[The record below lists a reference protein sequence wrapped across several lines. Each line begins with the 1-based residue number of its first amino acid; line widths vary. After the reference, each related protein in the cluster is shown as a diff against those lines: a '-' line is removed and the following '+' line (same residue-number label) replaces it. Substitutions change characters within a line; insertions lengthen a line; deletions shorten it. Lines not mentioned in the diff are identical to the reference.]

1 MKSTKELEQTA
12 KHFIQKYKDKSNEK
26 SSAQSFW
33 IDFLGIFAPSPT
45 EKIEF
50 EKRVSLSHTSFI
62 DAYIPHAKTLI
73 EQKSSGIDLNKA
85 KKQSDGSELT
95 PFEQAKRYN
104 DELPYS
110 QKARYIIVCNF
121 DEFHIHDMESP
132 KDPPQIINFA
142 DLTKQIHRFIF
153 LSESKN
159 DELKALALAKQSELS
174 FKAARLIRQIQDEL
188 IALYAAAT
196 PSGEPSEQDFASI
209 NMLLTRLVFCFYA
222 DDSGVFTRHDMFGAY
237 LATHKANMRQAI
249 LDVFSMLSTPEHKR
263 SKFADPEL
271 LAFPYTN
278 GGLFEFYD
286 ENIPQFND
294 KLAELIIDKATFGF
308 DFSLISPTIFGGL
321 FESTLNPETRRS
333 GGMHYTSI
341 ENIEKLIKPL
351 FLDKL
356 ESELDEIIA
365 IKQKDTKDKKLI
377 EFQKK
382 LGSLCFFDPACGS
395 GNFLT
400 QTFLCLREL
409 ENKALKERFTDKSG
423 TFQGVLEGFDTCGIC
438 VDINNF
444 YGIEINS
451 FATAVAK
458 TALHIADKQMRKVT
472 NELIHANLEYLPLR
486 EFENILCANALDA
499 SWHKHC
505 PKADFIIG
513 NPPFIGSSLLDKNQ
527 KKDFMELTKN
537 IKNSG
542 KLDYVTAWFFKACEY
557 MKQSPATKT
566 AFVATNS
573 ICQGEQVAL
582 LWKALFESGVSIDFA
597 YTSFKWDNSVDFGT
611 GKKEKADKKM
621 AAVYVIIAG
630 FSLNNSSQK
639 YIFTGNSRIPAS
651 NINGYLADA
660 PNIAIESRSKP
671 LCEFVPEMTR
681 GSEPNDGGNLILSQN
696 EKDEILAKYPN
707 ADKFIKQFMG
717 AEEFINGKLRYC
729 LWLVNANPGELSKI
743 PPIMDRIKAVRE
755 NRLQS
760 KSEGTRKFADKP
772 TIFKLCRQPKSNYIV
787 IPRVSGENRIYVPIG
802 FVSSDIIASDAIQFI
817 PNATLADFA
826 ILTSSVHMEWMRAVA
841 GRLETRYR
849 YSNTIVYNNF
859 PFASLDEKDKET
871 LTATAQGILDARAEF
886 GDSSLADL
894 YNPLTMPA
902 NLRKAHEKNDQAV
915 LKIYGIDK
923 TATPSG
929 IVKELFTRYEKLS
942 KNTKG

>member
-1 MKSTKELEQTA
+1 MKSTKELEQAA
-12 KHFIQKYKDKSNEK
+12 KHFIQKYKDKTNEK
-26 SSAQSFW
+26 SDAQSFW
-33 IDFLGIFAPSPT
+33 IDFLGIFVPSPT

-50 EKRVSLSHTSFI
+50 EKCVSLSHTSFI

-142 DLTKQIHRFIF
+142 DLTKQIHRFAF
-153 LSESKN
+153 LNESKS
-159 DELKALALAKQSELS
+159 DELKALALKKQSELS
-174 FKAARLIRQIQDEL
+174 FKAARLIKQIQDEL

-222 DDSGVFTRHDMFGAY
+222 DDSGVFAKRDMFGEY
-237 LATHKANMRQAI
+237 LAEHKANMRQAI

-263 SKFADPEL
+263 SKFEDDKL
-271 LAFPYTN
+271 LDFPYTN

-294 KLAELIIDKATFGF
+294 KLAKLIIDEATYGF

-409 ENKALKERFTDKSG
+409 ENKALKERFTDKKG

-458 TALHIADKQMRKVT
+458 TALHIADKQMRKAT

-486 EFENILCANALDA
+486 DFENILCANALNA
-499 SWHKHC
+499 SWHEHC

-513 NPPFIGSSLLDKNQ
+513 NPPFVGARMMNETQKADLIKASNNAKNAG
-527 KKDFMELTKN
+527 N
-537 IKNSG
+537 
-542 KLDYVTAWFFKACEY
+542 LDYVAAWFFKACEY
-557 MKQSPATKT
+557 MKQNPATKT

-582 LWKALFESGVSIDFA
+582 LWKPLFENGVNIDFA

-630 FSLNNSSQK
+630 FSLNNSSEK
-639 YIFTGNSRIPAS
+639 YIFTVNSRIPAS
-651 NINGYLADA
+651 NINGYLAAA
-660 PNIAIESRSKP
+660 PNIVIESRSKP
-671 LCEFVPEMTR
+671 LCDVPEMKF
-681 GSEPNDGGNLILSQN
+681 GSQPNDGGNLLLSQD

-707 ADKFIKQFMG
+707 ADKFIKQYMG
-717 AEEFINGKLRYC
+717 ADEFINGKIRYC

-743 PPIMDRIKAVRE
+743 PPIMERIQKVRE
-755 NRLQS
+755 NRLAS
-760 KSEGTRKFADKP
+760 TRKVTNNLAQTP
-772 TIFKLCRQPKSNYIV
+772 TLFGYIAQSNSDYIIV
-787 IPRVSGENRIYVPIG
+787 PSVSSENRFYVPIG
-802 FVSSDIIASDAIQFI
+802 FLSSEIIASNATQII
-817 PNATLADFA
+817 PNATLIDFA

-841 GRLETRYR
+841 GRLKSDYR
-849 YSNTIVYNNF
+849 YSAQIVYNNF

-871 LTATAQGILDARAEF
+871 LTATAQGILDARALF
-886 GDSSLADL
+886 GDCSLADL
-894 YNPLTMPA
+894 YNTKMKLEP
-902 NLRKAHEKNDQAV
+902 NLLKAHERNDQAV

-923 TATPSG
+923 TATPSD
-929 IVKELFTRYEKLS
+929 IVKELFTRYEKEV
-942 KNTKG
+942 KAREF

>member
-1 MKSTKELEQTA
+1 MKSTKELEQAA

-33 IDFLGIFAPSPT
+33 IDFLGIFVPSPT

-104 DELPYS
+104 DELPHS

-142 DLTKQIHRFIF
+142 DLTKQIHRFTF
-153 LSESKN
+153 LSQSKN

-222 DDSGVFTRHDMFGAY
+222 DDSGVFARHDMFGAY

-409 ENKALKERFTDKSG
+409 ENKALKERFTDKKG
-423 TFQGVLEGFDTCGIC
+423 TFQGVLDGFDTCGIC

-458 TALHIADKQMRKVT
+458 TALHIADKQMRKAT

-486 EFENILCANALDA
+486 EFENILCANALNA

-513 NPPFIGSSLLDKNQ
+513 NPPFIGYSLQTYTQKAELLEVTNNSKNA
-527 KKDFMELTKN
+527 
-537 IKNSG
+537 G

-557 MKQSPATKT
+557 MKQNPATKT

-573 ICQGEQVAL
+573 ICQGESVAT
-582 LWKALFESGVSIDFA
+582 LWKPLFESGVSIDFA

-621 AAVYVIIAG
+621 AAVYVVIVG
-630 FSLNNSSQK
+630 FSLNNSSEK

-651 NINGYLADA
+651 NINGYLVDA
-660 PNIAIESRSKP
+660 PNIFIQNRGKP
-671 LCEFVPEMTR
+671 LNDNLSKMSK
-681 GSEPNDGGNLILSQN
+681 GSQPTDGGNLLLSQD

-707 ADKFIKQFMG
+707 ADKFIKQFMSG
-717 AEEFINGKLRYC
+717 DDFINNKLRYC
-729 LWLVNANPGELSKI
+729 LWLVNANPSELSKI
-743 PPIMDRIKAVRE
+743 PPIMTRLE
-755 NRLQS
+755 NVKQMRL
-760 KSEGTRKFADKP
+760 KSP
-772 TIFKLCRQPKSNYIV
+772 TKSVQEAANTPMLFTQIRQPNSDYLV
-787 IPRVSGENRIYVPIG
+787 VPEVSGESRFYVPIG
-802 FVSSDIIASDAIQFI
+802 FLSPEIIVSAAAQFI
-817 PNATLADFA
+817 PNATLIDFA

-841 GRLETRYR
+841 GRLKSDYR
-849 YSNTIVYNNF
+849 YSKDIVYNNF

-871 LTATAQGILDARAEF
+871 LTATAQGILDARALF
-886 GDSSLADL
+886 GDCSLADL

-902 NLRKAHEKNDQAV
+902 NLRKAHERNDQAV
-915 LKIYGIDK
+915 LKIYAVNK
-923 TATPSG
+923 TATPSD
-929 IVKELFTRYEKLS
+929 IVKELFTRYGTLS

>member
-1 MKSTKELEQTA
+1 MKSTKELEQAA

-33 IDFLGIFAPSPT
+33 IDFLGIFVPSPT

-110 QKARYIIVCNF
+110 EKARYIIVCNF

-142 DLTKQIHRFIF
+142 DLTKQIHRFTF
-153 LSESKN
+153 LNESKN

-222 DDSGVFTRHDMFGAY
+222 DDSGVFARHDMFGAY

-263 SKFADPEL
+263 SKFTDPEL

-423 TFQGVLEGFDTCGIC
+423 TVQGVLEGFDTCGIC

-458 TALHIADKQMRKVT
+458 TALHIADKQMRKAT

-486 EFENILCANALDA
+486 DFENILCANALNA

-513 NPPFIGSSLLDKNQ
+513 NPPFIGHQHRSKEQSAEMDLIF
-527 KKDFMELTKN
+527 KDFEN
-537 IKNSG
+537 YG
-542 KLDYVTAWFFKACEY
+542 KLDYVTAWFKKSLDY
-557 MKQSPATKT
+557 MKFSPNTRT

-573 ICQGEQVAL
+573 ICQGESVAT
-582 LWKALFESGVSIDFA
+582 LWKPLFESGVNIDFA

-621 AAVYVIIAG
+621 AGVSVVIVA
-630 FSLNNSSQK
+630 FSLSNSSKK
-639 YIFTGNSRIPAS
+639 YIFTGNSRILAS
-651 NINGYLADA
+651 NINGYLVDA
-660 PNIAIESRSKP
+660 PNIFIQNRGKP
-671 LCEFVPEMTR
+671 LNDNLSKMSK
-681 GSEPNDGGNLILSQN
+681 GSQPTDGGNLLLSQD

-729 LWLVNANPGELSKI
+729 LWLVNANPSELSKI
-743 PPIMDRIKAVRE
+743 PPIMTRLE
-755 NRLQS
+755 NVKQMRL
-760 KSEGTRKFADKP
+760 KSP
-772 TIFKLCRQPKSNYIV
+772 TKSVQEAANTPMLFTQIRQPNSDYLVVPEVSSESRFYI
-787 IPRVSGENRIYVPIG
+787 PIG
-802 FVSSDIIASDAIQFI
+802 FLSKDIIASNRLQII

-826 ILTSSVHMEWMRAVA
+826 ILTSSVHMEWMKVVA
-841 GRLETRYR
+841 GRLETRYG
-849 YSNTIVYNNF
+849 YTPAVYNNF

-929 IVKELFTRYEKLS
+929 IVKELFTRYGILS
-942 KNTKG
+942 KDTKG

>member
-1 MKSTKELEQTA
+1 MKSTKELEQAA

-26 SSAQSFW
+26 SDAQSFW
-33 IDFLGIFAPSPT
+33 IDFLGIFVDEPT
-45 EKIEF
+45 QKINF
-50 EKRVSLSHTSFI
+50 EKTVPLGHTSFI
-62 DAYIPHAKTLI
+62 DAYIPHAKILI

-142 DLTKQIHRFIF
+142 DLEKQIHRFAF
-153 LSESKN
+153 LNESKN

-174 FKAARLIRQIQDEL
+174 FKAARLIKQIQDEL

-409 ENKALKERFTDKSG
+409 ENKALKERFTDKKG

-458 TALHIADKQMRKVT
+458 TALHIADKQMRKAT

-486 EFENILCANALDA
+486 DFENILCANALDT
-499 SWHKHC
+499 SWNEHC

-513 NPPFIGSSLLDKNQ
+513 NPPFIGARMMNETQKADLIKASNNAKNAG
-527 KKDFMELTKN
+527 N
-537 IKNSG
+537 
-542 KLDYVTAWFFKACEY
+542 LDYVTAWFFKACEY
-557 MKQSPATKT
+557 MKQNPKTRT

-582 LWKALFESGVSIDFA
+582 LWKPLFESGVSIDFA

-621 AAVYVIIAG
+621 AAVYVIIVG
-630 FSLNNSSQK
+630 FSLNNSSEK

-660 PNIAIESRSKP
+660 PNIVIESRSKP
-671 LCEFVPEMTR
+671 LCNVPEIRKGNQPT
-681 GSEPNDGGNLILSQN
+681 DGGNLIIEN
-696 EKDEILAKYPN
+696 KDYEEFITKEPKAKKY
-707 ADKFIKQFMG
+707 IKRLIG
-717 AEEFINGKLRYC
+717 AEEFINNKMRYC
-729 LWLVNANPGELSKI
+729 LWLVDCPPNELRSMPLVMDRLKKCQEMRLKSTDKKVSSQLSQTPHLFRETNNPKSFIIVPSASSENRFYIPLGFFDENTISTNANLI
-743 PPIMDRIKAVRE
+743 
-755 NRLQS
+755 
-760 KSEGTRKFADKP
+760 
-772 TIFKLCRQPKSNYIV
+772 
-787 IPRVSGENRIYVPIG
+787 
-802 FVSSDIIASDAIQFI
+802 I

-841 GRLETRYR
+841 GRLKSDYR
-849 YSNTIVYNNF
+849 YSKDIVYNNF

-886 GDSSLADL
+886 GDCSLADL

-923 TATPSG
+923 TATPSD

-942 KNTKG
+942 KN

>member
-1 MKSTKELEQTA
+1 MKSTKELEQAA

-26 SSAQSFW
+26 SDAQSFW
-33 IDFLGIFAPSPT
+33 IDFLGIFVDEPT
-45 EKIEF
+45 QKINF
-50 EKRVSLSHTSFI
+50 EKTVPLGHTSFI

-95 PFEQAKRYN
+95 PFEQAGRYN

-142 DLTKQIHRFIF
+142 DLQKQIHRFSF
-153 LSESKN
+153 LSQSKS

-174 FKAARLIRQIQDEL
+174 FKAARLIKQIQDEL

-409 ENKALKERFTDKSG
+409 ENKALKERFTDKKG

-458 TALHIADKQMRKVT
+458 TALHIADKQMRKAT
-472 NELIHANLEYLPLR
+472 NELIHTNLEYLPLR
-486 EFENILCANALDA
+486 DFENILCANALNA
-499 SWHKHC
+499 SWHEHC

-513 NPPFIGSSLLDKNQ
+513 NPPFVGYSLQTYTQKAELLEVTNNSKNA
-527 KKDFMELTKN
+527 
-537 IKNSG
+537 G

-557 MKQSPATKT
+557 MKQSPKTRT

-582 LWKALFESGVSIDFA
+582 LWKPLFESGVSIDFA

-630 FSLNNSSQK
+630 FSLENSSEK

-651 NINGYLADA
+651 NINGYLVDA
-660 PNIAIESRSKP
+660 PNIFIQNRGKP
-671 LCEFVPEMTR
+671 LNDNLSKMSK
-681 GSEPNDGGNLILSQN
+681 GSQPTDGGNLLLSQD

-707 ADKFIKQFMG
+707 ADKFIKQFVG
-717 AEEFINGKLRYC
+717 AEEFINNKLRYC
-729 LWLVNANPGELSKI
+729 LWLVNANPSELSKI
-743 PPIMDRIKAVRE
+743 PPIMTRLE
-755 NRLQS
+755 NVKQMRL
-760 KSEGTRKFADKP
+760 KSP
-772 TIFKLCRQPKSNYIV
+772 TKSVQEAANTPTLFTQIRQPNSDYLV
-787 IPRVSGENRIYVPIG
+787 IPEVSSESRFYVPIG
-802 FVSSDIIASDAIQFI
+802 FLSKEVIVGNSIQI
-817 PNATLADFA
+817 VKNATLADFA
-826 ILTSSVHMEWMRAVA
+826 ILTSSVHMEWMRIVA

-849 YSNTIVYNNF
+849 YTPAVYNNF

-886 GDSSLADL
+886 GDCSLADL

-915 LKIYGIDK
+915 LKIYAVNK
-923 TATPSG
+923 TATPSD
-929 IVKELFTRYEKLS
+929 IVKELFTRYESLS
-942 KNTKG
+942 KN

>member
-1 MKSTKELEQTA
+1 MKSTKELEQAA

-33 IDFLGIFAPSPT
+33 IDFLGIFVPSPT

-110 QKARYIIVCNF
+110 EKARYIIVCNF

-142 DLTKQIHRFIF
+142 DLTKQIHRFTF
-153 LSESKN
+153 LNESKN

-222 DDSGVFTRHDMFGAY
+222 DDSGVFARHDMFGAY

-263 SKFADPEL
+263 SKFTDPEL

-423 TFQGVLEGFDTCGIC
+423 TVQGVLEGFDTCGIC

-458 TALHIADKQMRKVT
+458 TALHIADKQMRKAT

-486 EFENILCANALDA
+486 DFENILCANALNA

-513 NPPFIGSSLLDKNQ
+513 NPPFIGHQHRSKEQSAEMDLIF
-527 KKDFMELTKN
+527 KDFEN
-537 IKNSG
+537 YG
-542 KLDYVTAWFFKACEY
+542 KLDYVTAWFKKSLDY
-557 MKQSPATKT
+557 MKFSPNTRT

-573 ICQGEQVAL
+573 ICQGESVAT
-582 LWKALFESGVSIDFA
+582 LWKPLFESGVNIDFA

-621 AAVYVIIAG
+621 AGVSVVIVA
-630 FSLNNSSQK
+630 FSLSNSSKK
-639 YIFTGNSRIPAS
+639 YIFTGNSRILAS
-651 NINGYLADA
+651 NINGYLVDA
-660 PNIAIESRSKP
+660 PNIFIQNRGKP
-671 LCEFVPEMTR
+671 LNDNLSKMSK
-681 GSEPNDGGNLILSQN
+681 GSQPTDGGNLLLSQD

-729 LWLVNANPGELSKI
+729 LWLVNANPSELSKI
-743 PPIMDRIKAVRE
+743 PPIMTRLE
-755 NRLQS
+755 NVKQMRL
-760 KSEGTRKFADKP
+760 KSP
-772 TIFKLCRQPKSNYIV
+772 TKSVQEAANTPMLFTQIRQPNSDYLVVPEVSSESRFYI
-787 IPRVSGENRIYVPIG
+787 PIG
-802 FVSSDIIASDAIQFI
+802 FLSKDIIASNRLQII

-826 ILTSSVHMEWMRAVA
+826 ILTSSVHMEWMKVVA
-841 GRLETRYR
+841 GRLETRYG
-849 YSNTIVYNNF
+849 YTPAVYNNF
-859 PFASLDEKDKET
+859 PFANLDEKDKET

-929 IVKELFTRYEKLS
+929 IVKELFTRYGILS
-942 KNTKG
+942 KDTKG

>member
-1 MKSTKELEQTA
+1 MKSTKELEQAA

-33 IDFLGIFAPSPT
+33 IDFLGIFVPSPT

-104 DELPYS
+104 DELPHS

-142 DLTKQIHRFIF
+142 DITKQIHRFIF
-153 LSESKN
+153 LSESKS

-409 ENKALKERFTDKSG
+409 ENKALKERFTDKKG

-458 TALHIADKQMRKVT
+458 TALHIADKQMRKAT

-486 EFENILCANALDA
+486 EFENILCANALNA

-513 NPPFIGSSLLDKNQ
+513 NPPFIGYSLQTYTQKAELLEVTNNSKNA
-527 KKDFMELTKN
+527 
-537 IKNSG
+537 G

-557 MKQSPATKT
+557 MKQSPKTRT

-582 LWKALFESGVSIDFA
+582 LWKPLFESGVSIDFA

-630 FSLNNSSQK
+630 FSLNNSSEK
-639 YIFTGNSRIPAS
+639 YIFTGNSRILAS

-671 LCEFVPEMTR
+671 LCEFASQMNK
-681 GSEPNDGGNLILSQN
+681 GSYPTDGGNLLLSQD

-717 AEEFINGKLRYC
+717 AEEFIKGKIRYC
-729 LWLVNANPGELSKI
+729 LWLVNANPSELSKI
-743 PPIMDRIKAVRE
+743 PPIMDRIQKVRE
-755 NRLQS
+755 FRLSS
-760 KSEGTRKFADKP
+760 KKADTRKDANTP
-772 TIFKLCRQPKSNYIV
+772 TLFQEIRQPNSKYII
-787 IPRVSGENRIYVPIG
+787 IPNVSSENRFYVPIG
-802 FVSSDIIASDAIQFI
+802 FLSPEIIVSAAAQFI
-817 PNATLADFA
+817 PNATLIDFA

-841 GRLETRYR
+841 GRLKSDYR
-849 YSNTIVYNNF
+849 YSKDIVYNNF

-886 GDSSLADL
+886 SDSSLADL

-915 LKIYGIDK
+915 LKIYAVNK

-929 IVKELFTRYEKLS
+929 IVKELFTRYGTLS

>member
-1 MKSTKELEQTA
+1 MKSTKELEQAA

-26 SSAQSFW
+26 SDAQSFW
-33 IDFLGIFAPSPT
+33 IDFLGIFVDEPT
-45 EKIEF
+45 QKINF
-50 EKRVSLSHTSFI
+50 EKTVPLGHTSFI

-142 DLTKQIHRFIF
+142 DLTKQIHRFAF
-153 LSESKN
+153 LNESKS

-174 FKAARLIRQIQDEL
+174 FKAARLIKQIQDEL

-222 DDSGVFTRHDMFGAY
+222 DDSGVFAKHDMFGAY
-237 LATHKANMRQAI
+237 LAEHKANMRQAI

-409 ENKALKERFTDKSG
+409 ENKALKERFTDKKG

-458 TALHIADKQMRKVT
+458 TALHIADKQMRKAT
-472 NELIHANLEYLPLR
+472 DELIHANLEYLPLR
-486 EFENILCANALDA
+486 DFENILCANALDA
-499 SWHKHC
+499 SWHEHC

-513 NPPFIGSSLLDKNQ
+513 NPPFVGARMMNETQKADLIKASNNAKNAG
-527 KKDFMELTKN
+527 N
-537 IKNSG
+537 
-542 KLDYVTAWFFKACEY
+542 LDYVTAWFFKACEY
-557 MKQSPATKT
+557 MKQNPATKT

-582 LWKALFESGVSIDFA
+582 LWKPLFESGVSIDFA

-630 FSLNNSSQK
+630 FSLNNSSEK

-651 NINGYLADA
+651 NINGYLAAA
-660 PNIAIESRSKP
+660 PNIAIESRNKP
-671 LCEFVPEMTR
+671 LCNVPEM
-681 GSEPNDGGNLILSQN
+681 GIGNKPIDDGNYLFKPDEMNEFIAKEPNS
-696 EKDEILAKYPN
+696 KKYFKRWYG
-707 ADKFIKQFMG
+707 AD
-717 AEEFINGKLRYC
+717 EFINGKIRYC
-729 LWLVNANPGELSKI
+729 LWLGDCPPNELRSMPECMK
-743 PPIMDRIKAVRE
+743 RIKAVRDF
-755 NRLQS
+755 RLAS
-760 KSEGTRKFADKP
+760 KSEGTRKIADKP
-772 TIFKLCRQPKSNYIV
+772 TRFHVENMPDSDFILIPK
-787 IPRVSGENRIYVPIG
+787 VSTSERFYVPIG
-802 FVSSDIIASDAIQFI
+802 IMSNSVLTSDLVLII

-826 ILTSSVHMEWMRAVA
+826 ILTSSVHMEWMRAVC
-841 GRLETRYR
+841 GRLGDGYR
-849 YSNTIVYNNF
+849 YSANIVYNNF

-886 GDSSLADL
+886 GDCSLADL

-923 TATPSG
+923 TATPSD
-929 IVKELFTRYEKLS
+929 IVKELFTRYEKEV
-942 KNTKG
+942 KAREF

>member
-1 MKSTKELEQTA
+1 MKSTKELEQAA
-12 KHFIQKYKDKSNEK
+12 KHFIQKYKDKTNEK

-33 IDFLGIFAPSPT
+33 IDFLGIFVPSPT

-142 DLTKQIHRFIF
+142 DLTKQIHRFAF
-153 LSESKN
+153 LNESKS

-174 FKAARLIRQIQDEL
+174 FKAARLIKQIQDEL

-196 PSGEPSEQDFASI
+196 PNGEPSEQDFASI

-409 ENKALKERFTDKSG
+409 ENKALKERFTDKKG
-423 TFQGVLEGFDTCGIC
+423 TVQGVLEGFDTCGIC

-458 TALHIADKQMRKVT
+458 TALHIADKQMRKAT

-486 EFENILCANALDA
+486 DFENILCANALDA
-499 SWHKHC
+499 SWHEHC

-513 NPPFIGSSLLDKNQ
+513 NPPFVGARMMNETQKADLIKASNNAKNAG
-527 KKDFMELTKN
+527 N
-537 IKNSG
+537 
-542 KLDYVTAWFFKACEY
+542 LDYVTAWFFKACEY
-557 MKQSPATKT
+557 MKQSPKTST

-573 ICQGEQVAL
+573 ICQGEQVAP
-582 LWKALFESGVSIDFA
+582 LWKPLFESGVSIDFA

-651 NINGYLADA
+651 NINGYLVDA

-671 LCEFVPEMTR
+671 LCNVPEM
-681 GSEPNDGGNLILSQN
+681 GIGNKPIDDGNYLFKPDEMNEFIAKEPNS
-696 EKDEILAKYPN
+696 KKYFKRWYG
-707 ADKFIKQFMG
+707 AD
-717 AEEFINGKLRYC
+717 EFINGKIRYC
-729 LWLVNANPGELSKI
+729 LWLGDCSPNELRSMPECMK
-743 PPIMDRIKAVRE
+743 RIKAVRE
-755 NRLQS
+755 FRLAS
-760 KSEGTRKFADKP
+760 KSEGTRKIADKP
-772 TIFKLCRQPKSNYIV
+772 TRFHVENMPNSDFILV
-787 IPRVSGENRIYVPIG
+787 PRVSSAERFYIPFG
-802 FVSSDIIASDAIQFI
+802 FLSNDNLASDATLII

-826 ILTSSVHMEWMRAVA
+826 ILTSSVHMEWMRAVC
-841 GRLETRYR
+841 GRLGDGYR
-849 YSNTIVYNNF
+849 YSANIVYNNF

-871 LTATAQGILDARAEF
+871 LTATAQGILDARALF
-886 GDSSLADL
+886 GDCSLADL

-915 LKIYGIDK
+915 LKIYAVNK
-923 TATPSG
+923 TATPSD
-929 IVKELFTRYEKLS
+929 IVKELFTRYEKEV
-942 KNTKG
+942 KAREF

>member
-1 MKSTKELEQTA
+1 MKSTKELEQAA

-26 SSAQSFW
+26 SDAQSFW
-33 IDFLGIFAPSPT
+33 IDFLGIFVPSPT

-50 EKRVSLSHTSFI
+50 EKRVSLNHTSFI

-95 PFEQAKRYN
+95 PFEQAGRYN

-142 DLTKQIHRFIF
+142 DLTKQIHRFAF
-153 LSESKN
+153 LNESKS

-174 FKAARLIRQIQDEL
+174 FKAARLIKQIQDEL

-409 ENKALKERFTDKSG
+409 ENKALKERFTDKKG

-458 TALHIADKQMRKVT
+458 TALHIADKQMRKAT

-486 EFENILCANALDA
+486 DFENILCANALDA
-499 SWHKHC
+499 SWHEHC

-513 NPPFIGSSLLDKNQ
+513 NPPFVGARMMNETQKADLIKASNNAKNAG
-527 KKDFMELTKN
+527 N
-537 IKNSG
+537 
-542 KLDYVTAWFFKACEY
+542 LDYVTAWFFKACEY
-557 MKQSPATKT
+557 MKQSPKTST

-573 ICQGEQVAL
+573 ICQGEQVAP
-582 LWKALFESGVSIDFA
+582 LWKPLFESGVSIDFA

-651 NINGYLADA
+651 NINGYLVDA

-671 LCEFVPEMTR
+671 LCNVPEM
-681 GSEPNDGGNLILSQN
+681 GIGNKPIDDGNYLFKPDEMNEFIAKEPNS
-696 EKDEILAKYPN
+696 KKYFKRWYG
-707 ADKFIKQFMG
+707 AD
-717 AEEFINGKLRYC
+717 EFINGKIRYC
-729 LWLVNANPGELSKI
+729 LWLGDCSPNELRSMPECMK
-743 PPIMDRIKAVRE
+743 RIKAVRE
-755 NRLQS
+755 FRLAS
-760 KSEGTRKFADKP
+760 KSEGTRKIADKP
-772 TIFKLCRQPKSNYIV
+772 TRFHVENMPNSDFILIPK
-787 IPRVSGENRIYVPIG
+787 VSTSERFYVPIG
-802 FVSSDIIASDAIQFI
+802 IMSNSVLTSDLVLII

-826 ILTSSVHMEWMRAVA
+826 ILTSSVHMEWMRAVC
-841 GRLETRYR
+841 GRLGDGYR
-849 YSNTIVYNNF
+849 YSANIVYNNF

-886 GDSSLADL
+886 GDCSLADL

-923 TATPSG
+923 TATPSD
-929 IVKELFTRYEKLS
+929 IVKELFTRYEKEV
-942 KNTKG
+942 KAREF

>member
-1 MKSTKELEQTA
+1 MKSTKELEQAA
-12 KHFIQKYKDKSNEK
+12 KHFIQKYKDKTNEK
-26 SSAQSFW
+26 SDAQSFW
-33 IDFLGIFAPSPT
+33 IDFLGIFVPSPT

-50 EKRVSLSHTSFI
+50 EKRVSLNHTSFI

-142 DLTKQIHRFIF
+142 DLTKQIHRFAF
-153 LSESKN
+153 LNESKS
-159 DELKALALAKQSELS
+159 DELKALALKKQSELS
-174 FKAARLIRQIQDEL
+174 FKAARLIKQIQDEL

-351 FLDKL
+351 LLDKL

-409 ENKALKERFTDKSG
+409 ENKALKERFTDKKG

-458 TALHIADKQMRKVT
+458 TALHIADKQMRKAT

-486 EFENILCANALDA
+486 DFENILCANALDA
-499 SWHKHC
+499 SWHEHC

-513 NPPFIGSSLLDKNQ
+513 NPPFVGARMMNETQKADLIKASNNAKNAG
-527 KKDFMELTKN
+527 N
-537 IKNSG
+537 
-542 KLDYVTAWFFKACEY
+542 LDYVTAWFFKACEY
-557 MKQSPATKT
+557 MKQSPKTST

-582 LWKALFESGVSIDFA
+582 LWKPLFESGVSIDFA

-651 NINGYLADA
+651 NINGYLVDA

-671 LCEFVPEMTR
+671 LCNVPEM
-681 GSEPNDGGNLILSQN
+681 GIGNKPIDDGNYLFKPDEMNEFIAKEPNS
-696 EKDEILAKYPN
+696 KKYFKRWYG
-707 ADKFIKQFMG
+707 AD
-717 AEEFINGKLRYC
+717 EFINGKIRYC
-729 LWLVNANPGELSKI
+729 LWLGDCSPNELRSMPECMK
-743 PPIMDRIKAVRE
+743 RIKAVRE
-755 NRLQS
+755 FRLAS
-760 KSEGTRKFADKP
+760 KSEGTRKIADKP
-772 TIFKLCRQPKSNYIV
+772 TRFHVENMPNSDFILV
-787 IPRVSGENRIYVPIG
+787 PRVSSAERFYIPFG
-802 FVSSDIIASDAIQFI
+802 FLSNDNLASDATLII

-826 ILTSSVHMEWMRAVA
+826 ILTSSVHMEWMRAVC
-841 GRLETRYR
+841 GRLGDGYR
-849 YSNTIVYNNF
+849 YSANIVYNNF

-871 LTATAQGILDARAEF
+871 LTATAQGILDARALF
-886 GDSSLADL
+886 GDCSLADL

-902 NLRKAHEKNDQAV
+902 NLRKAHERNDQAV

-923 TATPSG
+923 TATPSD
-929 IVKELFTRYEKLS
+929 IVKELFTRYEKEV
-942 KNTKG
+942 KAREF

>member
-1 MKSTKELEQTA
+1 MKSTKELEQAA
-12 KHFIQKYKDKSNEK
+12 KHFIQKYKDKTNEK
-26 SSAQSFW
+26 SDAQSFW
-33 IDFLGIFAPSPT
+33 IDFLGIFVDEPT
-45 EKIEF
+45 QKINF
-50 EKRVSLSHTSFI
+50 EKTVPLGHTSFI

-142 DLTKQIHRFIF
+142 DLTKQIHRFAF
-153 LSESKN
+153 LNESKS

-263 SKFADPEL
+263 SKFEDDKL
-271 LAFPYTN
+271 LDFPYTN

-294 KLAELIIDKATFGF
+294 KLAKLIIDEATYGF

-333 GGMHYTSI
+333 SGMHYTSI

-458 TALHIADKQMRKVT
+458 TALHIADKQMRKAT

-486 EFENILCANALDA
+486 DFENILCANALDA
-499 SWHKHC
+499 SWHEHC

-513 NPPFIGSSLLDKNQ
+513 NPPFVGARMMNETQKADLIKASNNAKNAG
-527 KKDFMELTKN
+527 N
-537 IKNSG
+537 
-542 KLDYVTAWFFKACEY
+542 LDYVTAWFFKACEY
-557 MKQSPATKT
+557 MKQSPKTRT

-582 LWKALFESGVSIDFA
+582 LWKPLFESGVSIDFA

-651 NINGYLADA
+651 NINGYLVDA

-671 LCEFVPEMTR
+671 LCNVPEM
-681 GSEPNDGGNLILSQN
+681 GIGNKPIDDGNYLFKPDEMNEFIAKEPNS
-696 EKDEILAKYPN
+696 KKYFKRWYG
-707 ADKFIKQFMG
+707 AD
-717 AEEFINGKLRYC
+717 EFINGKIRYC
-729 LWLVNANPGELSKI
+729 LWLGDCSPNELRSMPECMK
-743 PPIMDRIKAVRE
+743 RIKAVRE
-755 NRLQS
+755 FRLAS
-760 KSEGTRKFADKP
+760 KSEGTRKIADKP
-772 TIFKLCRQPKSNYIV
+772 TRFHVENMPNSDFILV
-787 IPRVSGENRIYVPIG
+787 PRVSSAERFYIPFG
-802 FVSSDIIASDAIQFI
+802 FLSNDNLASDATLII

-826 ILTSSVHMEWMRAVA
+826 ILTSSVHMEWMRAVC
-841 GRLETRYR
+841 GRLGDGYR
-849 YSNTIVYNNF
+849 YSANIVYNNF

-871 LTATAQGILDARAEF
+871 LTATAQGILDARALF
-886 GDSSLADL
+886 GDCSLADL

-902 NLRKAHEKNDQAV
+902 NLRKAHERNDQAV

-923 TATPSG
+923 TATPSD
-929 IVKELFTRYEKLS
+929 IVKELFTRYEKEV
-942 KNTKG
+942 KAREF

>member
-1 MKSTKELEQTA
+1 MKNTKELEQAA

-26 SSAQSFW
+26 SDAQSFW
-33 IDFLGIFAPSPT
+33 IDFLGIFVDEPT
-45 EKIEF
+45 QKINF
-50 EKRVSLSHTSFI
+50 EKTVPLGHTSFI

-142 DLTKQIHRFIF
+142 DLTKQIHRFAF
-153 LSESKN
+153 LNESKS

-174 FKAARLIRQIQDEL
+174 FKAARLIKQIQDEL

-222 DDSGVFTRHDMFGAY
+222 DDSGVFAKRDMFGEY
-237 LATHKANMRQAI
+237 LAEHKANMRQAI

-263 SKFADPEL
+263 SKFEDDKL
-271 LAFPYTN
+271 LDFPYTN

-294 KLAELIIDKATFGF
+294 KLAKLIIDEATYGF

-409 ENKALKERFTDKSG
+409 ENKALKERFTDKKG

-458 TALHIADKQMRKVT
+458 TALHIADKQMRKAT
-472 NELIHANLEYLPLR
+472 NELIHTNLEYLPLR
-486 EFENILCANALDA
+486 DFENILCANAFDV
-499 SWHKHC
+499 SWHEHC

-513 NPPFIGSSLLDKNQ
+513 NPPFIGHQYRSKEQRAEMDLIF
-527 KKDFMELTKN
+527 KDFEN
-537 IKNSG
+537 YG
-542 KLDYVTAWFFKACEY
+542 KLDYVTAWFKKSFDY
-557 MKQSPATKT
+557 MKFLPNTRT

-573 ICQGEQVAL
+573 ICQGEQVAP
-582 LWKALFESGVSIDFA
+582 LWKPLFESGVSIDFA

-621 AAVYVIIAG
+621 AAVYVIIVG
-630 FSLNNSSQK
+630 FSLNNSSEK

-660 PNIAIESRSKP
+660 PNIVIESRSKP
-671 LCEFVPEMTR
+671 LCNVPEMTA
-681 GSEPNDGGNLILSQN
+681 GSKVNDNGNLILSQD

-717 AEEFINGKLRYC
+717 ADEFINNKIRYC
-729 LWLVNANPGELSKI
+729 LWLVNADPSELSKI
-743 PPIMDRIKAVRE
+743 PPIMDRIQKVRE
-755 NRLQS
+755 FRLSS
-760 KSEGTRKFADKP
+760 KNDASIKKADYP
-772 TIFKLCRQPKSNYIV
+772 MLFDANRQPLNQYIIIPLTSSENRNYI
-787 IPRVSGENRIYVPIG
+787 PMDFLKP
-802 FVSSDIIASDAIQFI
+802 DIIINNAVQALQ
-817 PNATLADFA
+817 NATLADFA
-826 ILTSSVHMEWMRAVA
+826 ILTSSVHMEWMRAVG

-849 YSNTIVYNNF
+849 YNISLVYNNF
-859 PFASLDEKDKET
+859 PFASLDDKDKET

-886 GDSSLADL
+886 GDCSLADL

-923 TATPSG
+923 TATPSD
-929 IVKELFTRYEKLS
+929 IVKELFTRYEKEV
-942 KNTKG
+942 KAREF

>member
-1 MKSTKELEQTA
+1 MKNTKELEQAA

-26 SSAQSFW
+26 SDAQSFW
-33 IDFLGIFAPSPT
+33 IDFLGIFVDEPT
-45 EKIEF
+45 QKINF
-50 EKRVSLSHTSFI
+50 EKTVPLGHTSFI

-142 DLTKQIHRFIF
+142 DLTKQIHRFAF
-153 LSESKN
+153 LNESKS
-159 DELKALALAKQSELS
+159 DELKALALKKQSELS
-174 FKAARLIRQIQDEL
+174 FKAARLIKQIQDEL

-222 DDSGVFTRHDMFGAY
+222 DDSGVFAKRDMFGEY
-237 LATHKANMRQAI
+237 LAEHKANMRQAI

-409 ENKALKERFTDKSG
+409 ENKALKERFTDKKG
-423 TFQGVLEGFDTCGIC
+423 TFQGVLDGFDTCGIC

-458 TALHIADKQMRKVT
+458 TALHIADKQMRKAT

-486 EFENILCANALDA
+486 DFENILCANAFDV
-499 SWHKHC
+499 SWHEHC

-513 NPPFIGSSLLDKNQ
+513 NPPFVGARMMNETQKADLIKASNNAKNAG
-527 KKDFMELTKN
+527 N
-537 IKNSG
+537 
-542 KLDYVTAWFFKACEY
+542 LDYVTAWFFKACEY
-557 MKQSPATKT
+557 MKQNPATKT

-582 LWKALFESGVSIDFA
+582 LWKPLFESGVSIDFA

-630 FSLNNSSQK
+630 FSLNNSSEK

-651 NINGYLADA
+651 NINGYLAAA
-660 PNIAIESRSKP
+660 PNIVIESRSKP
-671 LCEFVPEMTR
+671 LCDVPEM
-681 GSEPNDGGNLILSQN
+681 GIGNKPIDDGNYLFKPDEMNEFIAKEPNS
-696 EKDEILAKYPN
+696 KKYFKRWYG
-707 ADKFIKQFMG
+707 AD
-717 AEEFINGKLRYC
+717 EFINGKIRYC
-729 LWLVNANPGELSKI
+729 LWLGDCPPNELRSMPECMK
-743 PPIMDRIKAVRE
+743 RIKAVRDF
-755 NRLQS
+755 RLAS
-760 KSEGTRKFADKP
+760 KSEGTRKIADKP
-772 TIFKLCRQPKSNYIV
+772 TRFHVENMPDSDFILV
-787 IPRVSGENRIYVPIG
+787 PRVSSAERFYIPFG
-802 FVSSDIIASDAIQFI
+802 FLSNDNLASDATLII

-826 ILTSSVHMEWMRAVA
+826 ILTSSVHMEWMRAVC
-841 GRLETRYR
+841 GRLGDGYR
-849 YSNTIVYNNF
+849 YSANIVYNNF

-871 LTATAQGILDARAEF
+871 LTATAQGILDARALF
-886 GDSSLADL
+886 GDCSLADL

-902 NLRKAHEKNDQAV
+902 NLRKAHERNDQAV

-923 TATPSG
+923 TATPSD
-929 IVKELFTRYEKLS
+929 IVKELFTRYEKEV
-942 KNTKG
+942 KAREF

>member
-1 MKSTKELEQTA
+1 MKSTKELEQAA
-12 KHFIQKYKDKSNEK
+12 KHFIQKYKDKTNEK

-33 IDFLGIFAPSPT
+33 IDFLGIFVPSPT

-142 DLTKQIHRFIF
+142 DLTKQIHRFAF
-153 LSESKN
+153 LNESKN

-174 FKAARLIRQIQDEL
+174 FKAARLIKQIQDEL

-409 ENKALKERFTDKSG
+409 ENKALKERFTDKKG

-458 TALHIADKQMRKVT
+458 TALHIADKQMRKAT

-486 EFENILCANALDA
+486 DFENILCANALDA
-499 SWHKHC
+499 SWHEHC

-513 NPPFIGSSLLDKNQ
+513 NPPFIGARMMNETQKADLIKASNNAKNAG
-527 KKDFMELTKN
+527 N
-537 IKNSG
+537 
-542 KLDYVTAWFFKACEY
+542 LDYVTAWFFKACEY
-557 MKQSPATKT
+557 MKQSPKTRT

-582 LWKALFESGVSIDFA
+582 LWKPLFESGVSIDFA

-630 FSLNNSSQK
+630 FSLNNSSEK
-639 YIFTGNSRIPAS
+639 YIFTGNSRISAS
-651 NINGYLADA
+651 NINGYLVDA
-660 PNIAIESRSKP
+660 PNIAIESRNKP
-671 LCEFVPEMTR
+671 LCNVPEM
-681 GSEPNDGGNLILSQN
+681 GIGNKPIDDGNYLFKPDEMNEFIAKEPNS
-696 EKDEILAKYPN
+696 KKYFKRWYG
-707 ADKFIKQFMG
+707 AD
-717 AEEFINGKLRYC
+717 EFINGKIRYC
-729 LWLVNANPGELSKI
+729 LWLGDCPPNELRSMPECMK
-743 PPIMDRIKAVRE
+743 RIKAVRDF
-755 NRLQS
+755 RLAS
-760 KSEGTRKFADKP
+760 KSEGTRKIADKP
-772 TIFKLCRQPKSNYIV
+772 TRFHVENMPDSDFILIPK
-787 IPRVSGENRIYVPIG
+787 VSTSERFYVPIG
-802 FVSSDIIASDAIQFI
+802 IMSNSVLTSDLVLII

-826 ILTSSVHMEWMRAVA
+826 ILTSSVHMEWMRAVC
-841 GRLETRYR
+841 GRLGDGYR
-849 YSNTIVYNNF
+849 YSAQIVYNNF

-886 GDSSLADL
+886 GDCSLADL

-923 TATPSG
+923 TATPSD
-929 IVKELFTRYEKLS
+929 IVKELFTRYEKEV
-942 KNTKG
+942 KTREF

>member
-1 MKSTKELEQTA
+1 MKSTKELEQAA

-33 IDFLGIFAPSPT
+33 IDFLGIFVPSPT

-50 EKRVSLSHTSFI
+50 EKRVSLNHTSFI

-95 PFEQAKRYN
+95 PFEQAGRYN

-110 QKARYIIVCNF
+110 QKARYIIICNF

-142 DLTKQIHRFIF
+142 DLTKQIHRFAF
-153 LSESKN
+153 LNESKN

-174 FKAARLIRQIQDEL
+174 FKAARLIKQIQDEL

-409 ENKALKERFTDKSG
+409 ENKALKERFTDKKG

-458 TALHIADKQMRKVT
+458 TALHIADKQMRKAT

-486 EFENILCANALDA
+486 DFENILCANAFDV
-499 SWHKHC
+499 SWHEHC

-513 NPPFIGSSLLDKNQ
+513 NPPFIGARMMNETQKADLIKASNNAKNAG
-527 KKDFMELTKN
+527 N
-537 IKNSG
+537 
-542 KLDYVTAWFFKACEY
+542 LDYVTAWFFKACEY
-557 MKQSPATKT
+557 MKQSPKTRT

-582 LWKALFESGVSIDFA
+582 LWKPLFESGVSIDFA

-639 YIFTGNSRIPAS
+639 YIFTGNSRILAS
-651 NINGYLADA
+651 NINGYLAAA
-660 PNIAIESRSKP
+660 PNIAIESRNKP
-671 LCEFVPEMTR
+671 LCNVPEM
-681 GSEPNDGGNLILSQN
+681 GIGNKPIDDGNYLFKPDEMNEFIAKEPNS
-696 EKDEILAKYPN
+696 KKYFKRWYG
-707 ADKFIKQFMG
+707 AD
-717 AEEFINGKLRYC
+717 EFINGKIRYC
-729 LWLVNANPGELSKI
+729 LWLGDCPPNELRSMPECMK
-743 PPIMDRIKAVRE
+743 RIKAVRDF
-755 NRLQS
+755 RLAS
-760 KSEGTRKFADKP
+760 KSEGTRKIADKP
-772 TIFKLCRQPKSNYIV
+772 TRFHVENMPDSDFILIPK
-787 IPRVSGENRIYVPIG
+787 VSTSERFYVPIG
-802 FVSSDIIASDAIQFI
+802 IMSNSVLTSDLVLII

-826 ILTSSVHMEWMRAVA
+826 ILTSSVHMEWMRAVC
-841 GRLETRYR
+841 GRLGDGYR
-849 YSNTIVYNNF
+849 YSANIVYNNF

-886 GDSSLADL
+886 GDCSLADL

-923 TATPSG
+923 TATPSD
-929 IVKELFTRYEKLS
+929 IVKELFTRYEKEV
-942 KNTKG
+942 KAREF

>member
-1 MKSTKELEQTA
+1 MKSTKELEQAA

-33 IDFLGIFAPSPT
+33 IDFLGIFVPSPT

-110 QKARYIIVCNF
+110 EKARYIIVCNF

-142 DLTKQIHRFIF
+142 DLTKQIHRFTF
-153 LSESKN
+153 LNESKN

-222 DDSGVFTRHDMFGAY
+222 DDSGVFARHDMFGAY

-263 SKFADPEL
+263 SKFTDPEL

-423 TFQGVLEGFDTCGIC
+423 TVQGVLEGFDTCGIC

-458 TALHIADKQMRKVT
+458 TALHIADKQMRKAT

-486 EFENILCANALDA
+486 DFENILCANALNA

-513 NPPFIGSSLLDKNQ
+513 NPPFIGHQHRSKEQSAEMDLIF
-527 KKDFMELTKN
+527 KDFEN
-537 IKNSG
+537 YG
-542 KLDYVTAWFFKACEY
+542 KLDYVTAWFKKSLDY
-557 MKQSPATKT
+557 MKFSPNTRT

-573 ICQGEQVAL
+573 ICQGESVAT
-582 LWKALFESGVSIDFA
+582 LWKPLFESGVNIDFA

-621 AAVYVIIAG
+621 AGVSVVIVA
-630 FSLNNSSQK
+630 FSLSNSSKK
-639 YIFTGNSRIPAS
+639 YIFTGNSRILAS
-651 NINGYLADA
+651 NINGYLVDA
-660 PNIAIESRSKP
+660 PNIFIQNRGKP
-671 LCEFVPEMTR
+671 LNDNLSKMSK
-681 GSEPNDGGNLILSQN
+681 GSQPTDGGNLLLSQD

-717 AEEFINGKLRYC
+717 AEEFINNKLRYC
-729 LWLVNANPGELSKI
+729 LWLVNANPSELSKI
-743 PPIMDRIKAVRE
+743 PPIMTRLE
-755 NRLQS
+755 NVKQMRL
-760 KSEGTRKFADKP
+760 KSP
-772 TIFKLCRQPKSNYIV
+772 TKSVQEAANTPMLFTQIRQPNSDYLVVPEVSSESRFYI
-787 IPRVSGENRIYVPIG
+787 PIG
-802 FVSSDIIASDAIQFI
+802 FLSKDIIASNRLQII

-826 ILTSSVHMEWMRAVA
+826 ILTSSVHMEWMKVVA
-841 GRLETRYR
+841 GRLETRYG
-849 YSNTIVYNNF
+849 YTPAVYNNF
-859 PFASLDEKDKET
+859 PFANLDEKDKET

-929 IVKELFTRYEKLS
+929 IVKELFTRYGILS
-942 KNTKG
+942 KDTKG

>member
-1 MKSTKELEQTA
+1 MKSTKELEQAA
-12 KHFIQKYKDKSNEK
+12 KHFIQKYKDKTNEK
-26 SSAQSFW
+26 SDAQSFW
-33 IDFLGIFAPSPT
+33 IDFLGIFVPSPT

-95 PFEQAKRYN
+95 PFEQAGRYN

-142 DLTKQIHRFIF
+142 DLTKQIHRFTF
-153 LSESKN
+153 LNESKS
-159 DELKALALAKQSELS
+159 DELKALALKKQSELS

-222 DDSGVFTRHDMFGAY
+222 DDSGVFAKRDMFGEY
-237 LATHKANMRQAI
+237 LAEHKANMRQAI

-263 SKFADPEL
+263 SKFEDDKL
-271 LAFPYTN
+271 LDFPYTN

-294 KLAELIIDKATFGF
+294 KLAKLIIDEATFGF

-409 ENKALKERFTDKSG
+409 ENKALKERFTDKKG

-458 TALHIADKQMRKVT
+458 TALHIADKQMRKAT

-486 EFENILCANALDA
+486 DFENILCANALDA
-499 SWHKHC
+499 SWHEHC

-513 NPPFIGSSLLDKNQ
+513 NPPFVGARMMNETQKADLIKASNNAKNAG
-527 KKDFMELTKN
+527 N
-537 IKNSG
+537 
-542 KLDYVTAWFFKACEY
+542 LDYVTAWFFKACEY
-557 MKQSPATKT
+557 MKQSPKTST

-582 LWKALFESGVSIDFA
+582 LWKPLFESGVSIDFA

-630 FSLNNSSQK
+630 FSLENSSEK

-651 NINGYLADA
+651 NINGYLVDA
-660 PNIAIESRSKP
+660 PNIVIESRSKP
-671 LCEFVPEMTR
+671 LCNVPEMTA
-681 GSEPNDGGNLILSQN
+681 GSKVNDNGNLILSQD

-717 AEEFINGKLRYC
+717 ADEFINGKLRYC
-729 LWLVNANPGELSKI
+729 LWLVNANPSELSKI
-743 PPIMDRIKAVRE
+743 PPIMERIQKVRE
-755 NRLQS
+755 YRLAS
-760 KSEGTRKFADKP
+760 TRKA
-772 TIFKLCRQPKSNYIV
+772 TNKLANAPMLFGERRQPSIKFII
-787 IPRVSGENRIYVPIG
+787 IPVTSTENRNYLPIG
-802 FVSSDIIASDAIQFI
+802 FINPDIIANAQTQII

-826 ILTSSVHMEWMRAVA
+826 ILTSSVHNEWMKAVA
-841 GRLETRYR
+841 GRLKSDYR
-849 YSNTIVYNNF
+849 YSAQIVYNNF

-886 GDSSLADL
+886 GDCSLADL

-923 TATPSG
+923 TATPSD
-929 IVKELFTRYEKLS
+929 IVKELFTRYEKEV
-942 KNTKG
+942 KAREF

>member
-1 MKSTKELEQTA
+1 MKSTKELEQAA
-12 KHFIQKYKDKSNEK
+12 KYFIQKYKDKSNEK
-26 SSAQSFW
+26 SDAQSFW
-33 IDFLGIFAPSPT
+33 IDFLGIFCDNPT
-45 EKIEF
+45 DKIEF
-50 EKRVSLSHTSFI
+50 EKRVSLNHTSFI

-95 PFEQAKRYN
+95 PFEQAGRYN

-142 DLTKQIHRFIF
+142 DLTKQIHRFAF
-153 LSESKN
+153 LNESKN

-174 FKAARLIRQIQDEL
+174 FKAARLIKQIQDEL

-196 PSGEPSEQDFASI
+196 PSLKPSEQDFASI

-222 DDSGVFTRHDMFGAY
+222 DDSGVFAKRDMFGAY

-263 SKFADPEL
+263 IKFADPEL

-294 KLAELIIDKATFGF
+294 KLAKLIIDEATYGF

-409 ENKALKERFTDKSG
+409 ENKALKERFTDKKG

-458 TALHIADKQMRKVT
+458 TALHIADKQMRKAT
-472 NELIHANLEYLPLR
+472 NELIHTNLEYLPLR
-486 EFENILCANALDA
+486 DFENILCANALNT
-499 SWHKHC
+499 SWHEHC

-513 NPPFIGSSLLDKNQ
+513 NPPFVGARMMNETQKADLIKASNNAKNAG
-527 KKDFMELTKN
+527 N
-537 IKNSG
+537 
-542 KLDYVTAWFFKACEY
+542 LDYVAAWFFKACEY
-557 MKQSPATKT
+557 MKQNPATKT

-573 ICQGEQVAL
+573 IAQGEQVAL
-582 LWKALFESGVSIDFA
+582 LWKPLFESGVSIDFA

-630 FSLNNSSQK
+630 FSLENSSEK

-651 NINGYLADA
+651 NINGYLAAA

-671 LCEFVPEMTR
+671 LCNVPEM
-681 GSEPNDGGNLILSQN
+681 GIGNKPIDDGNYLFKPDEMNEFIAKEPNS
-696 EKDEILAKYPN
+696 KKYFKRWYG
-707 ADKFIKQFMG
+707 AD
-717 AEEFINGKLRYC
+717 EFINGKIRYC
-729 LWLVNANPGELSKI
+729 LWLGDCSPNELRSMPECMK
-743 PPIMDRIKAVRE
+743 RIKAVRE
-755 NRLQS
+755 FRLAS
-760 KSEGTRKFADKP
+760 KSEGTRKIADKP
-772 TIFKLCRQPKSNYIV
+772 TRFHVENMPNSDFILV
-787 IPRVSGENRIYVPIG
+787 PRVSSAERFYIPFG
-802 FVSSDIIASDAIQFI
+802 FLSNDNLASDATLII

-826 ILTSSVHMEWMRAVA
+826 ILTSSVHMEWMRAVC
-841 GRLETRYR
+841 GRLGDGYR
-849 YSNTIVYNNF
+849 YSAQIVYNNF
-859 PFASLDEKDKET
+859 PFVSLDEKDKEI

-886 GDSSLADL
+886 GDCSLADL

-902 NLRKAHEKNDQAV
+902 NLRKAHERNDQAV

-923 TATPSG
+923 TATPSD
-929 IVKELFTRYEKLS
+929 IVKELFTRYEKEV
-942 KNTKG
+942 KTREF

>member
-1 MKSTKELEQTA
+1 
-12 KHFIQKYKDKSNEK
+12 
-26 SSAQSFW
+26 
-33 IDFLGIFAPSPT
+33 
-45 EKIEF
+45 
-50 EKRVSLSHTSFI
+50 
-62 DAYIPHAKTLI
+62 
-73 EQKSSGIDLNKA
+73 
-85 KKQSDGSELT
+85 
-95 PFEQAKRYN
+95 
-104 DELPYS
+104 
-110 QKARYIIVCNF
+110 
-121 DEFHIHDMESP
+121 
-132 KDPPQIINFA
+132 
-142 DLTKQIHRFIF
+142 
-153 LSESKN
+153 
-159 DELKALALAKQSELS
+159 
-174 FKAARLIRQIQDEL
+174 
-188 IALYAAAT
+188 
-196 PSGEPSEQDFASI
+196 
-209 NMLLTRLVFCFYA
+209 MLLTRLVFCFYA
-222 DDSGVFTRHDMFGAY
+222 DDSGVFARHDMFGAY

-294 KLAELIIDKATFGF
+294 KLAELIIDEATYGF

-409 ENKALKERFTDKSG
+409 ENKALKERFTDKKG
-423 TFQGVLEGFDTCGIC
+423 TFQGVLDGFDTCGIC

-458 TALHIADKQMRKVT
+458 TALHIADKQMRKAT

-486 EFENILCANALDA
+486 DFENILCANAFDV
-499 SWHKHC
+499 SWHEHC

-513 NPPFIGSSLLDKNQ
+513 NPPFVGARMMNETQKADLIKASNNAKNAG
-527 KKDFMELTKN
+527 N
-537 IKNSG
+537 
-542 KLDYVTAWFFKACEY
+542 LDYVTAWFFKACEY
-557 MKQSPATKT
+557 MKQNPATKT

-582 LWKALFESGVSIDFA
+582 LWKPLFESGVSIDFA

-630 FSLNNSSQK
+630 FSLNNSSEK

-651 NINGYLADA
+651 TINGYLAAA
-660 PNIAIESRSKP
+660 PNIVIESRSKP
-671 LCEFVPEMTR
+671 LCDVPEM
-681 GSEPNDGGNLILSQN
+681 GIGNKPIDDGNYLFKPDEMNEFIAKEPNS
-696 EKDEILAKYPN
+696 KKYFKRWYG
-707 ADKFIKQFMG
+707 AD
-717 AEEFINGKLRYC
+717 EFINGKIRYC
-729 LWLVNANPGELSKI
+729 LWLGDCPPNELRSMPECMK
-743 PPIMDRIKAVRE
+743 RIKAVRDF
-755 NRLQS
+755 RLAS
-760 KSEGTRKFADKP
+760 KSEGTRKIADKP
-772 TIFKLCRQPKSNYIV
+772 TRFHVENMPDSDFILV
-787 IPRVSGENRIYVPIG
+787 PRVSSAERFYIPFG
-802 FVSSDIIASDAIQFI
+802 FLSNDNLASDATLII

-826 ILTSSVHMEWMRAVA
+826 ILTSSVHMEWMRAVC
-841 GRLETRYR
+841 GRLGDGYR
-849 YSNTIVYNNF
+849 YSANIVYNNF

-871 LTATAQGILDARAEF
+871 LTATAQGILDARALF
-886 GDSSLADL
+886 GDCSLADL

-902 NLRKAHEKNDQAV
+902 NLRKAHERNDQAV

-923 TATPSG
+923 TATPSD
-929 IVKELFTRYEKLS
+929 IVKELFTRYEKEV
-942 KNTKG
+942 KAREF

>member
-1 MKSTKELEQTA
+1 MKSTKELEQAA
-12 KHFIQKYKDKSNEK
+12 KHFIQKYKDKTNEK
-26 SSAQSFW
+26 SDAQSFW
-33 IDFLGIFAPSPT
+33 IDFLGIFVPSPT

-50 EKRVSLSHTSFI
+50 EKCVSLSHTSFI

-142 DLTKQIHRFIF
+142 DLTKQIHRFAF
-153 LSESKN
+153 LNESKS
-159 DELKALALAKQSELS
+159 DELKALALKKQSELS
-174 FKAARLIRQIQDEL
+174 FKAARLIKQIQDEL

-222 DDSGVFTRHDMFGAY
+222 DDSGVFAKRDMFGEY
-237 LATHKANMRQAI
+237 LAEHKANMRQAI

-263 SKFADPEL
+263 SKFEDDKL
-271 LAFPYTN
+271 LDFPYTN

-294 KLAELIIDKATFGF
+294 KLAKLIIDDATYGF

-409 ENKALKERFTDKSG
+409 ENKALKERFTDKKG

-458 TALHIADKQMRKVT
+458 TALHIADKQMRKAT

-486 EFENILCANALDA
+486 DFENILCANALNA
-499 SWHKHC
+499 SWHEHC

-513 NPPFIGSSLLDKNQ
+513 NPPFVGARMMNETQKADLIKASNNAKNAG
-527 KKDFMELTKN
+527 N
-537 IKNSG
+537 
-542 KLDYVTAWFFKACEY
+542 LDYVAAWFFKACEY
-557 MKQSPATKT
+557 MKQNPATKT

-582 LWKALFESGVSIDFA
+582 LWKPLFESGVKIDFA

-630 FSLNNSSQK
+630 FSLNNSSEK
-639 YIFTGNSRIPAS
+639 YIFTVNSRIPAS
-651 NINGYLADA
+651 NINGYLAAA
-660 PNIAIESRSKP
+660 PNIVIESRSKP
-671 LCEFVPEMTR
+671 LCDVPEMKF
-681 GSEPNDGGNLILSQN
+681 GSQPNDGGNLLLSQD

-707 ADKFIKQFMG
+707 ADKFIKQYMG
-717 AEEFINGKLRYC
+717 ADEFINGKIRYC

-743 PPIMDRIKAVRE
+743 PPIMERIQKVRE
-755 NRLQS
+755 NRLAS
-760 KSEGTRKFADKP
+760 TRKVTNNLAQTP
-772 TIFKLCRQPKSNYIV
+772 TLFGYIAQSNSDYIIV
-787 IPRVSGENRIYVPIG
+787 PSVSSENRFYVPIG
-802 FVSSDIIASDAIQFI
+802 FLSSEIIASNATQII
-817 PNATLADFA
+817 PNATLIDFA

-841 GRLETRYR
+841 GRLKSDYR
-849 YSNTIVYNNF
+849 YSAQIVYNNF

-871 LTATAQGILDARAEF
+871 LTATAQGILDARALF
-886 GDSSLADL
+886 GDCSLADL
-894 YNPLTMPA
+894 YNTKMKLEP
-902 NLRKAHEKNDQAV
+902 NLLKAHERNDQAV

-923 TATPSG
+923 TATPSD
-929 IVKELFTRYEKLS
+929 IVKELFTRYEKEV
-942 KNTKG
+942 KAREF

>member
-1 MKSTKELEQTA
+1 MKSTKELEQAA

-33 IDFLGIFAPSPT
+33 IDFLGIFVPSPT
-45 EKIEF
+45 DKIEF

-104 DELPYS
+104 DELPHS

-142 DLTKQIHRFIF
+142 DLTKQIHRFTF
-153 LSESKN
+153 LSESKS

-409 ENKALKERFTDKSG
+409 ENKALKERFTDKKG

-458 TALHIADKQMRKVT
+458 TALHIADKQMRKAT

-486 EFENILCANALDA
+486 EFENILCANALNA

-513 NPPFIGSSLLDKNQ
+513 NPPFIGYSLQTYTQKAELLEVTNNSKNA
-527 KKDFMELTKN
+527 
-537 IKNSG
+537 G

-557 MKQSPATKT
+557 MKQSPNTRT

-582 LWKALFESGVSIDFA
+582 LWKPLFESGVSIDFA

-630 FSLNNSSQK
+630 FSLNNSSEK

-651 NINGYLADA
+651 NINGYLVDA
-660 PNIAIESRSKP
+660 PNIFIQNRGKP
-671 LCEFVPEMTR
+671 LNKNLSKMSR
-681 GSEPNDGGNLILSQN
+681 GSQPTDGGNLILSQD

-707 ADKFIKQFMG
+707 ADKFIKQFMSG
-717 AEEFINGKLRYC
+717 DDFINNKLRYC
-729 LWLVNANPGELSKI
+729 LWLVNANPSELSKI
-743 PPIMDRIKAVRE
+743 PPIMTRLENVRQM
-755 NRLQS
+755 RL
-760 KSEGTRKFADKP
+760 KSP
-772 TIFKLCRQPKSNYIV
+772 TKSVQEAANTPTLFTQIRQPNSDYFVVPKVSSESRFYI
-787 IPRVSGENRIYVPIG
+787 PIG
-802 FVSSDIIASDAIQFI
+802 FLSKDIIASNRLQII

-841 GRLETRYR
+841 GRLKSDYR
-849 YSNTIVYNNF
+849 YSKDIVYNNF

-902 NLRKAHEKNDQAV
+902 NLRKAHERNDQAV
-915 LKIYGIDK
+915 LKIYAVNK
-923 TATPSG
+923 TATPSD
-929 IVKELFTRYEKLS
+929 IVKELFTRYGTLS

>member
-1 MKSTKELEQTA
+1 MKSTKELEQAA

-33 IDFLGIFAPSPT
+33 IDFLGIFVDEPT
-45 EKIEF
+45 QKINF
-50 EKRVSLSHTSFI
+50 EKTVPLGHTSFI

-95 PFEQAKRYN
+95 PFEQAGRYN

-142 DLTKQIHRFIF
+142 DLTKQIHRFAF
-153 LSESKN
+153 LNESKS

-409 ENKALKERFTDKSG
+409 ENKALKERFTDKKG

-458 TALHIADKQMRKVT
+458 TALHIADKQMRKAT

-486 EFENILCANALDA
+486 DFENILCANAFDV
-499 SWHKHC
+499 SWDKHC

-513 NPPFIGSSLLDKNQ
+513 NPPFVGARMMNETQKADLIKASNNAKNAG
-527 KKDFMELTKN
+527 N
-537 IKNSG
+537 
-542 KLDYVTAWFFKACEY
+542 LDYVTAWFFKACEY
-557 MKQSPATKT
+557 MKQSPKTRT

-582 LWKALFESGVSIDFA
+582 LWKPLFESGVSIDFA

-630 FSLNNSSQK
+630 FSLNNSSEK

-651 NINGYLADA
+651 NINGYLVDA

-671 LCEFVPEMTR
+671 LCNVPEM
-681 GSEPNDGGNLILSQN
+681 GIGNKPIDDGNYLFKPDEMNEFIAKEPNS
-696 EKDEILAKYPN
+696 KKYFKRWYG
-707 ADKFIKQFMG
+707 AD
-717 AEEFINGKLRYC
+717 EFINGKIRYC
-729 LWLVNANPGELSKI
+729 LWLGDCSPNELRSMPECMK
-743 PPIMDRIKAVRE
+743 RIKAVRE
-755 NRLQS
+755 FRLAS
-760 KSEGTRKFADKP
+760 KSEGTRKIADKP
-772 TIFKLCRQPKSNYIV
+772 TRFHVENMPNSDFILV
-787 IPRVSGENRIYVPIG
+787 PRVSSAERFYIPFG
-802 FVSSDIIASDAIQFI
+802 FLSNDNLASDATLII

-826 ILTSSVHMEWMRAVA
+826 ILTSSVHMEWMRAVC
-841 GRLETRYR
+841 GRLGDGYR
-849 YSNTIVYNNF
+849 YSANIVYNNF

-871 LTATAQGILDARAEF
+871 LTATAQGILDARALF
-886 GDSSLADL
+886 GDCSLADL

-902 NLRKAHEKNDQAV
+902 NLRKAHERNDQAV

-923 TATPSG
+923 TATPSD
-929 IVKELFTRYEKLS
+929 IVKELFTRYEKEV
-942 KNTKG
+942 KAREF

>member
-1 MKSTKELEQTA
+1 MKSTKELEQAA

-26 SSAQSFW
+26 SDAQSFW
-33 IDFLGIFAPSPT
+33 IDFLGIFVDEPT
-45 EKIEF
+45 QKINF
-50 EKRVSLSHTSFI
+50 EKTVPLGHTSFI

-142 DLTKQIHRFIF
+142 DLTKQIHRFAF
-153 LSESKN
+153 LNESKN

-174 FKAARLIRQIQDEL
+174 FKAARLIKQIQDEL

-409 ENKALKERFTDKSG
+409 ENKALKERFTDKKG

-458 TALHIADKQMRKVT
+458 TALHIADKQMRKAT

-486 EFENILCANALDA
+486 DFENILCANALNV
-499 SWHKHC
+499 SWHEHC

-513 NPPFIGSSLLDKNQ
+513 NPPFVGYSLQTYTQKAELLEVTNNSKNA
-527 KKDFMELTKN
+527 
-537 IKNSG
+537 G

-557 MKQSPATKT
+557 MKQSPKTRT

-582 LWKALFESGVSIDFA
+582 LWKPLFESGVSIDFA

-639 YIFTGNSRIPAS
+639 YIFTGNSRIQAS
-651 NINGYLADA
+651 NINGYLVDA

-671 LCEFVPEMTR
+671 LCNVPEMKY
-681 GSEPNDGGNLILSQN
+681 GNSAIDEGYLILSQD
-696 EKDEILAKYPN
+696 EKDELLAKYPS
-707 ADKFIKQFMG
+707 AEKFIKQYMG
-717 AEEFINGKLRYC
+717 GDEFIHGKLRYC

-743 PPIMDRIKAVRE
+743 PPIMDRIQKVRE
-755 NRLQS
+755 FRLSS
-760 KSEGTRKFADKP
+760 KRQATNKLANTP
-772 TIFKLCRQPKSNYIV
+772 TLFGEIRQPDSDYIL
-787 IPRVSGENRIYVPIG
+787 IPIVSSENRFYIPIG
-802 FVSSDIIASDAIQFI
+802 FLSKDIISNPKTQMI

-841 GRLETRYR
+841 GRLETRYS
-849 YSNTIVYNNF
+849 YSANIVYNNF
-859 PFASLDEKDKET
+859 PFASLDEKDKEI
-871 LTATAQGILDARAEF
+871 LTATAQGILDARALF
-886 GDSSLADL
+886 GDCSLADL

-902 NLRKAHEKNDQAV
+902 NLRKAHERNDQAV

-923 TATPSG
+923 TATPSD
-929 IVKELFTRYEKLS
+929 IVKELFTRYEKEV
-942 KNTKG
+942 KTREF

>member
-1 MKSTKELEQTA
+1 MKSTKELEQAA
-12 KHFIQKYKDKSNEK
+12 KHFIQKYKDKTNEK
-26 SSAQSFW
+26 SDAQSFW
-33 IDFLGIFAPSPT
+33 IDFLGIFVPSPT

-142 DLTKQIHRFIF
+142 DLTKQIHRFTF
-153 LSESKN
+153 LNESKN

-174 FKAARLIRQIQDEL
+174 FKAARLIKQIQDEL

-409 ENKALKERFTDKSG
+409 ENKALKERFTDKKG

-458 TALHIADKQMRKVT
+458 TALHIADKQMRKAT

-486 EFENILCANALDA
+486 DFENILCANALDA
-499 SWHKHC
+499 SWHEHC

-513 NPPFIGSSLLDKNQ
+513 NPPFVGARMMNETQKADLIKASNNAKNAG
-527 KKDFMELTKN
+527 N
-537 IKNSG
+537 
-542 KLDYVTAWFFKACEY
+542 LDYVAAWFFKACEY
-557 MKQSPATKT
+557 MKQNPATKT

-582 LWKALFESGVSIDFA
+582 LWKPLFESGVSIDFA

-621 AAVYVIIAG
+621 AAVYVIIVG
-630 FSLNNSSQK
+630 FSLNNSSEK

-651 NINGYLADA
+651 NINGYLVDA
-660 PNIAIESRSKP
+660 PNIVIESRSKP
-671 LCEFVPEMTR
+671 LCNVPEMTA
-681 GSEPNDGGNLILSQN
+681 GSKVNDNGNLILSQD

-707 ADKFIKQFMG
+707 ADKFIKQYMG
-717 AEEFINGKLRYC
+717 ADEFINGKIRYC

-743 PPIMDRIKAVRE
+743 PPIMERIQKVRE
-755 NRLQS
+755 NRLAS
-760 KSEGTRKFADKP
+760 TRKVTNNLAQTP
-772 TIFKLCRQPKSNYIV
+772 TLFGYIAQPNSDYI
-787 IPRVSGENRIYVPIG
+787 IVPS
-802 FVSSDIIASDAIQFI
+802 VSSEIIASNATQII
-817 PNATLADFA
+817 PNATLIDFA
-826 ILTSSVHMEWMRAVA
+826 ILTSSVHNEWMKAVA
-841 GRLETRYR
+841 GRLKSDYR
-849 YSNTIVYNNF
+849 YSAQIVYNNF

-886 GDSSLADL
+886 GDCSLADL

-923 TATPSG
+923 TATPSD
-929 IVKELFTRYEKLS
+929 IVKELFTRYEKEV
-942 KNTKG
+942 KAREF

>member
-1 MKSTKELEQTA
+1 MKSTKELEQAA
-12 KHFIQKYKDKSNEK
+12 KYFIQKYKDKSNEK

-33 IDFLGIFAPSPT
+33 IDFLGIFVDEPT
-45 EKIEF
+45 QKINF
-50 EKRVSLSHTSFI
+50 EKTVPLGHTSFI

-142 DLTKQIHRFIF
+142 DLTKQIHRFAF
-153 LSESKN
+153 LNESKN

-174 FKAARLIRQIQDEL
+174 FKAARLIKQIQDEL

-222 DDSGVFTRHDMFGAY
+222 DDSGVFTRQDMFGAY

-294 KLAELIIDKATFGF
+294 KLAELIIDEATYGF

-409 ENKALKERFTDKSG
+409 ENKALKERFTDKKG

-458 TALHIADKQMRKVT
+458 TALHIADKQMRKAT

-486 EFENILCANALDA
+486 DFENILCANALNA
-499 SWHKHC
+499 SWHEHC

-513 NPPFIGSSLLDKNQ
+513 NPPFIGARMMNETQKADLIKASNNAKNAG
-527 KKDFMELTKN
+527 N
-537 IKNSG
+537 
-542 KLDYVTAWFFKACEY
+542 LDYVTAWFFKACEY
-557 MKQSPATKT
+557 MKQNPATKT

-582 LWKALFESGVSIDFA
+582 LWKPLFESGVSIDFA

-660 PNIAIESRSKP
+660 PNIAIESRNKP
-671 LCEFVPEMTR
+671 LCNVPEM
-681 GSEPNDGGNLILSQN
+681 GIGNKPIDDGNYLFKPDEMNEFIAKEPNS
-696 EKDEILAKYPN
+696 KKYFKRWYG
-707 ADKFIKQFMG
+707 AD
-717 AEEFINGKLRYC
+717 EFINGKIRYC
-729 LWLVNANPGELSKI
+729 LWLGDCPPNELRSMPECMK
-743 PPIMDRIKAVRE
+743 RIKAVRDF
-755 NRLQS
+755 RLAS
-760 KSEGTRKFADKP
+760 KSEGTRKIADKP
-772 TIFKLCRQPKSNYIV
+772 TRFHVENMPDSDFILIPK
-787 IPRVSGENRIYVPIG
+787 VSTSERFYVPIG
-802 FVSSDIIASDAIQFI
+802 IMSNSVLTSDLVLII

-826 ILTSSVHMEWMRAVA
+826 ILTSSVHMEWMRAVC
-841 GRLETRYR
+841 GRLGDGYR
-849 YSNTIVYNNF
+849 YSANIVYNNF

-886 GDSSLADL
+886 GDCSLADL

-923 TATPSG
+923 TATPSD
-929 IVKELFTRYEKLS
+929 IVKELFTRYEKEV
-942 KNTKG
+942 KAREF

>member
-1 MKSTKELEQTA
+1 MKSTKELEQAA

-33 IDFLGIFAPSPT
+33 IDFLGIFVPSPT

-142 DLTKQIHRFIF
+142 DLTKQIHRFTF
-153 LSESKN
+153 LSQSKN

-174 FKAARLIRQIQDEL
+174 FKAARLIKQIQDEL

-263 SKFADPEL
+263 SKFADPVL
-271 LAFPYTN
+271 LDFPYTN

-294 KLAELIIDKATFGF
+294 KLAELIIDEATYGF

-409 ENKALKERFTDKSG
+409 ENKALKERFTDKKG

-458 TALHIADKQMRKVT
+458 TALHIADKQMRKAT

-486 EFENILCANALDA
+486 DFENILCANAFDV
-499 SWHKHC
+499 SWHEHC

-513 NPPFIGSSLLDKNQ
+513 NPPFIGARMMNETQKADLIKASNNAKNAG
-527 KKDFMELTKN
+527 N
-537 IKNSG
+537 
-542 KLDYVTAWFFKACEY
+542 LDYVTAWFFKACEY
-557 MKQSPATKT
+557 MKQSPKTRT

-582 LWKALFESGVSIDFA
+582 LWKPLFESGVSIDFA

-630 FSLNNSSQK
+630 FSLNNSSEK

-651 NINGYLADA
+651 NINGYLAAA
-660 PNIAIESRSKP
+660 PNIAIESRNKP
-671 LCEFVPEMTR
+671 LCNVPEM
-681 GSEPNDGGNLILSQN
+681 GIGNKPIDDGNYLFKPDEMNEFIAKEPNS
-696 EKDEILAKYPN
+696 KKYFKRWYG
-707 ADKFIKQFMG
+707 AD
-717 AEEFINGKLRYC
+717 EFINGKIRYC
-729 LWLVNANPGELSKI
+729 LWLGDCPPNELRSMPECMK
-743 PPIMDRIKAVRE
+743 RIKAVRDF
-755 NRLQS
+755 RLAS
-760 KSEGTRKFADKP
+760 KSEGTRKIADKP
-772 TIFKLCRQPKSNYIV
+772 TRFHVENMPDSDFILIPK
-787 IPRVSGENRIYVPIG
+787 VSTSERFYVPIG
-802 FVSSDIIASDAIQFI
+802 IMSNSVLTSDLVLII

-826 ILTSSVHMEWMRAVA
+826 ILTSSVHMEWMRAVC
-841 GRLETRYR
+841 GRLGDGYR
-849 YSNTIVYNNF
+849 YSANIVYNNF

-886 GDSSLADL
+886 GDCSLADL

-923 TATPSG
+923 TATPSD
-929 IVKELFTRYEKLS
+929 IVKELFTRYEKEV
-942 KNTKG
+942 KAMEF

>member
-1 MKSTKELEQTA
+1 MKSTKELEQAA

-33 IDFLGIFAPSPT
+33 IDFLGIFTPNPT

-142 DLTKQIHRFIF
+142 DLTKQIHRFTF
-153 LSESKN
+153 LSESKS

-174 FKAARLIRQIQDEL
+174 FKAARLIKQIQDEL

-294 KLAELIIDKATFGF
+294 KLAELIIDKATYGF

-423 TFQGVLEGFDTCGIC
+423 TFQGVLDGFDTCGIC

-458 TALHIADKQMRKVT
+458 TALHIADKQMRKAT

-486 EFENILCANALDA
+486 EFENILCANALNV
-499 SWHKHC
+499 SWDKHC

-557 MKQSPATKT
+557 MKQSPKTRT

-582 LWKALFESGVSIDFA
+582 LWKPLFENGVNIDFA

-630 FSLNNSSQK
+630 FSLNNSSEK

-651 NINGYLADA
+651 NINGYLVDA

-671 LCEFVPEMTR
+671 LCDVPEIRKGNQPT
-681 GSEPNDGGNLILSQN
+681 DGGHLIIEN
-696 EKDEILAKYPN
+696 EDYADFITKEPKAKKY
-707 ADKFIKQFMG
+707 IKRLIG
-717 AEEFINGKLRYC
+717 AEEFINNKMRYC
-729 LWLVNANPGELSKI
+729 LWLVDCPPNELRSMPLVMDRLKKCQEMRLKSTDKKVSSQLSQTPHLFRETKNYKSFIVVPSVSSENRFYIPLGFFDENTISTNANLI
-743 PPIMDRIKAVRE
+743 
-755 NRLQS
+755 
-760 KSEGTRKFADKP
+760 
-772 TIFKLCRQPKSNYIV
+772 
-787 IPRVSGENRIYVPIG
+787 
-802 FVSSDIIASDAIQFI
+802 I

-826 ILTSSVHMEWMRAVA
+826 ILTSSVHMEWMRAVG
-841 GRLETRYR
+841 GRLKSDYR
-849 YSNTIVYNNF
+849 YNISLVYNNF

-886 GDSSLADL
+886 GDCSLADL

-923 TATPSG
+923 TATPSD
-929 IVKELFTRYEKLS
+929 IVKELFTRYGILS

>member
-1 MKSTKELEQTA
+1 MKSTKELEQAA
-12 KHFIQKYKDKSNEK
+12 KHFIQKYKDKTNEK
-26 SSAQSFW
+26 SDAQSFW
-33 IDFLGIFAPSPT
+33 IDFLGIFVPSPT

-110 QKARYIIVCNF
+110 EKARYIIVCNF

-142 DLTKQIHRFIF
+142 DLTKQIHRFTF
-153 LSESKN
+153 LSQSKN

-263 SKFADPEL
+263 SKFTDPEL

-458 TALHIADKQMRKVT
+458 TALHIADKQMRKAT

-486 EFENILCANALDA
+486 DFENILCANAFDV
-499 SWHKHC
+499 SWHEHC

-513 NPPFIGSSLLDKNQ
+513 NPPFIGARMMNETQKADLIKASNNAKNAG
-527 KKDFMELTKN
+527 N
-537 IKNSG
+537 
-542 KLDYVTAWFFKACEY
+542 LDYVTAWFFKACEY
-557 MKQSPATKT
+557 MKQSPKTRT

-582 LWKALFESGVSIDFA
+582 LWKPLFESGVSIDFA

-651 NINGYLADA
+651 NINGYLVDA

-671 LCEFVPEMTR
+671 LCNVPEM
-681 GSEPNDGGNLILSQN
+681 GIGNKPIDDGNYLFKPDEMNEFIAKEPNS
-696 EKDEILAKYPN
+696 KKYFKRWYG
-707 ADKFIKQFMG
+707 AD
-717 AEEFINGKLRYC
+717 EFINGKIRYC
-729 LWLVNANPGELSKI
+729 LWLGDCPPNELRSMPECMK
-743 PPIMDRIKAVRE
+743 RIKAVRDF
-755 NRLQS
+755 RLAS
-760 KSEGTRKFADKP
+760 KSEGTRKIADKP
-772 TIFKLCRQPKSNYIV
+772 TRFHVENMPDSDFILIPK
-787 IPRVSGENRIYVPIG
+787 VSTSERFYVPIG
-802 FVSSDIIASDAIQFI
+802 IMSNSVLTSDLVLII

-826 ILTSSVHMEWMRAVA
+826 ILTSSVHMEWMRAVC
-841 GRLETRYR
+841 GRLGDGYR
-849 YSNTIVYNNF
+849 YSANIVYNNF

-886 GDSSLADL
+886 GDCSLADL

-902 NLRKAHEKNDQAV
+902 NLRKAHERNDQAV

-923 TATPSG
+923 TATPSD
-929 IVKELFTRYEKLS
+929 IVKELFTRYEKEV
-942 KNTKG
+942 KAMEF

>member
-1 MKSTKELEQTA
+1 M
-12 KHFIQKYKDKSNEK
+12 
-26 SSAQSFW
+26 
-33 IDFLGIFAPSPT
+33 
-45 EKIEF
+45 
-50 EKRVSLSHTSFI
+50 
-62 DAYIPHAKTLI
+62 I

-110 QKARYIIVCNF
+110 QKARYIIICNF

-142 DLTKQIHRFIF
+142 DLTKQIHRFAF
-153 LSESKN
+153 LNESKN

-174 FKAARLIRQIQDEL
+174 FKAARLIKQIQDEL

-222 DDSGVFTRHDMFGAY
+222 DDSGVFAKHDMFGAY

-263 SKFADPEL
+263 SKFEDDKL

-294 KLAELIIDKATFGF
+294 KLAELIIDDATYGF

-409 ENKALKERFTDKSG
+409 ENKALKERFTDKKG

-458 TALHIADKQMRKVT
+458 TALHIADKQMRKAT

-486 EFENILCANALDA
+486 DFENILCANALNV
-499 SWHKHC
+499 SWHEHC

-513 NPPFIGSSLLDKNQ
+513 NPPFVGARMMNETQKADLIKASNNAKNAG
-527 KKDFMELTKN
+527 N
-537 IKNSG
+537 
-542 KLDYVTAWFFKACEY
+542 LDYVTAWFFKACEY
-557 MKQSPATKT
+557 MKQNPATKT

-582 LWKALFESGVSIDFA
+582 LWKPLFESGVSIDFA

-630 FSLNNSSQK
+630 FSLNNSSEK

-651 NINGYLADA
+651 NINGYLAAA
-660 PNIAIESRSKP
+660 PNIVIESRSKP
-671 LCEFVPEMTR
+671 LCDVPEM
-681 GSEPNDGGNLILSQN
+681 GIGNKPIDDGNYLFKPDEMNEFIAKEPNS
-696 EKDEILAKYPN
+696 KKYFKRWYG
-707 ADKFIKQFMG
+707 AD
-717 AEEFINGKLRYC
+717 EFINGKIRYC
-729 LWLVNANPGELSKI
+729 LWLGDCPPNELRSMPECMK
-743 PPIMDRIKAVRE
+743 RIKAVRDF
-755 NRLQS
+755 RLAS
-760 KSEGTRKFADKP
+760 KSEGTRKIADKP
-772 TIFKLCRQPKSNYIV
+772 TRFHVENMPDSDFILIPK
-787 IPRVSGENRIYVPIG
+787 VSTSERFYVPIG
-802 FVSSDIIASDAIQFI
+802 IMSNSVLTSDLVLII

-826 ILTSSVHMEWMRAVA
+826 ILTSSVHMEWMRAVC
-841 GRLETRYR
+841 GRLGDGYR
-849 YSNTIVYNNF
+849 YSANIVYNNF

-886 GDSSLADL
+886 GDCSLADL

-902 NLRKAHEKNDQAV
+902 NLRKAHERNDQAV

-923 TATPSG
+923 TATPSD
-929 IVKELFTRYEKLS
+929 IVKELFTRYEKEV
-942 KNTKG
+942 KAREF

>member
-1 MKSTKELEQTA
+1 MKSTKELEQAA

-33 IDFLGIFAPSPT
+33 IDFLGIFVPSPT

-104 DELPYS
+104 DELPHS

-142 DLTKQIHRFIF
+142 DLTKQIHRFTF
-153 LSESKN
+153 LSESKS

-409 ENKALKERFTDKSG
+409 ENKALKERFTDKKG

-458 TALHIADKQMRKVT
+458 TALHIADKQMRKAT

-486 EFENILCANALDA
+486 DFENILCANALNA

-557 MKQSPATKT
+557 MKQSPKTRT

-573 ICQGEQVAL
+573 ICQGEQVAP
-582 LWKALFESGVSIDFA
+582 LWKPLFESGVSIDFA

-630 FSLNNSSQK
+630 FSLNNSSEK
-639 YIFTGNSRIPAS
+639 YIFTGNSRILVS
-651 NINGYLADA
+651 NINGYLVDA

-671 LCEFVPEMTR
+671 LCDVPEIRKGNQPT
-681 GSEPNDGGNLILSQN
+681 DGGHLIIEN
-696 EKDEILAKYPN
+696 EDYADFITKEPKAKKY
-707 ADKFIKQFMG
+707 IKRLIG
-717 AEEFINGKLRYC
+717 AEEFINNKLRYC
-729 LWLVNANPGELSKI
+729 LWLVDCPPNELRSMPLVMDRLKKCQEMRLKSTDKKVSSQLSQTPHLFRETKNYKSFIVVPSVSSENRFYIPLGFFDENTISTNANLI
-743 PPIMDRIKAVRE
+743 
-755 NRLQS
+755 
-760 KSEGTRKFADKP
+760 
-772 TIFKLCRQPKSNYIV
+772 
-787 IPRVSGENRIYVPIG
+787 
-802 FVSSDIIASDAIQFI
+802 I
-817 PNATLADFA
+817 PNATLIDFA

-841 GRLETRYR
+841 GRLKSDYR
-849 YSNTIVYNNF
+849 YSKDIVYNNF

-886 GDSSLADL
+886 GDCSLADL

-915 LKIYGIDK
+915 LKIYAVNK
-923 TATPSG
+923 TATPSD
-929 IVKELFTRYEKLS
+929 IVKELFTRYGTLS